1 MDIND
6 APWFPRL
13 LMIIAAVV
21 YILMSF
27 AARGTQAWTVA
38 EEISGTKNARP
49 WYWQAIG
56 TAASGMILL
65 YAIGW
70 AIFAVSYVRQLSKL
84 HATKRRLRWGIGG
97 LASSFLGREIVV
109 FVFVLLFSQY
119 AFHAGYGVQLAYL
132 ALYGVLSVV
141 IWTCILVIAGSH
153 EESRMSG
160 GASFSPLQQT
170 TDDERY
176 RQPYYSYSYASRNG

>member
-1 MDIND
+1 
-6 APWFPRL
+6 
-13 LMIIAAVV
+13 MIIAAVV

-56 TAASGMILL
+56 TSASGMILL

-97 LASSFLGREIVV
+97 LASWFVGREIVV

-119 AFHAGYGVQLAYL
+119 AFHAGYGVPA
-132 ALYGVLSVV
+132 GLSCTLRGLIRCHLDVHP
-141 IWTCILVIAGSH
+141 GY
-153 EESRMSG
+153 SG
-160 GASFSPLQQT
+160 KPRRKPNEWWSKFQSTA
-170 TDDERY
+170 TDNR
-176 RQPYYSYSYASRNG
+176 